1 MTTRIFKTELIITF
15 PFALL
20 IALMLACDKTGMIS
34 VSLIT
39 VILHEMGHLIA
50 LYAYKRPPRKIIL
63 RLCGVQMSQAM
74 LFESAV
80 SEIIVAA
87 AGPAAN
93 LFVSAALLPLCEHR
107 FFAALC
113 AAGIVIGAFNLIPL
127 SGLDGGDILHSILSE
142 KFSVRTVYITTYIVN
157 ITIILAMVI
166 LGAFLAL
173 GPLNNPTMLIAA
185 VYLAL
190 YVLIKRR

>member
-34 VSLIT
+34 VSLIA

-50 LYAYKRPPRKIIL
+50 LYAYKRPPRKIML
-63 RLCGVQMSQAM
+63 RLCGVQMTQAR

-80 SEIIVAA
+80 SETVVAA
-87 AGPAAN
+87 AGPATN
-93 LFVSAALLPLCEHR
+93 LFVSAALLPLCEYR

-127 SGLDGGDILHSILSE
+127 SGLDGGDILHCILSE
-142 KFSVRTVYITTYIVN
+142 KFSARTVYITTCIVN
-157 ITIILAMVI
+157 ITIILAIAI
-166 LGAFLAL
+166 LGTFLAI

-185 VYLAL
+185 VYLAV